1 MAGWKKRNPLLPD
14 SSTSDWLGRK
24 RDTYIYR
31 GHGWDM
37 MRERAISILVKNL
50 ASMVSQDGPVRE
62 SAGELWAADLDTRTI
77 YWRSTLPGQDKMVTD
92 DNCMYL
98 ICHEAWHLIAS
109 SRYDKPKEISKAQE
123 GKFHRLVNAVEDIRI
138 ERLAMKRYPGFEAAR
153 DATTKDIMAHLR
165 RNIDGLDPVGQVGL
179 DFILY
184 EQTGK
189 TLGKQYGDKAI
200 ELFPLVNKACVETST
215 QGVADVCYEIWK
227 KLMDE
232 TSDDGEDHDPKPQR
246 GQAGGVADST
256 MLVKGD
262 GEFGIEPIWGDKFAG
277 GASGNAKDFRTQQAL
292 ADAALDEQNQ
302 QDMANNGA
310 GSQAGL
316 GTDTKPPD
324 NNNRD
329 WEAAARKNRGLI
341 QKAERKIAMRL
352 RFNSS
357 DDWTSG
363 LRRGSIDPAA
373 LPRLLRGDMGVF
385 TDREEIGKVEY
396 AWGLAVDTSS
406 SQKGRAR
413 QLLDCTVIIAES
425 IERCGMPLT
434 ICTWDTMLGILKPF
448 DKKLGPYKPALGDK
462 IMRCP
467 GGTTEISG
475 LIPMEQQFQR
485 LGRQIP
491 KVLFVITDGAT
502 NEKEHSVT
510 MIKELGKQGIHTVGI
525 GVGGIEPPK
534 HHEIAVSFSKP
545 EEIANYVPDLVAE
558 IVRRNG
564 IIKKR

>member
-1 MAGWKKRNPLLPD
+1 MSNWRNRNPLLPEINTKD
-14 SSTSDWLGRK
+14 YGK
-24 RDTYIYR
+24 VGGQYYR
-31 GHGWDM
+31 GHGWEM

-77 YWRSTLPGQDKMVTD
+77 FWRSTLPGQDTMVTD

-109 SRYDKPKEISKAQE
+109 SRYDPPKAITAQQK

-138 ERLAMKRYPGFEAAR
+138 ERLAQKRYPGFEDAR
-153 DATTKDIMAHLR
+153 DATLPVIIKHLKN
-165 RNIDGLDPVGQVGL
+165 NIDGLDPIDQVGL
-179 DFILY
+179 DFIMY
-184 EQTGK
+184 ETTGK
-189 TLGKQYGDKAI
+189 TLSKQYGDKAI
-200 ELFPLVNKACVETST
+200 ELFPLVNQAAVQTST

-227 KLMDE
+227 KLLDQ
-232 TSDDGEDHDPKPQR
+232 TSDDGQDNDPQPDR
-246 GQAGGVADST
+246 GQAGGVADASA
-256 MLVKGD
+256 LVKGD
-262 GEFGIEPIWGDKFAG
+262 GTEGVDPIWGDGQARGAG
-277 GASGNAKDFRTQQAL
+277 IDAKDGKTAQAL
-292 ADAALDEQNQ
+292 DDAVYDEHAA
-302 QDMANNGA
+302 QDRATNGA
-310 GSQAGL
+310 GQQAGL
-316 GTDTKPPD
+316 GTDTKPP
-324 NNNRD
+324 NNANKD
-329 WEAAARKNRGLI
+329 WERAARENRGLI

-406 SQKGRAR
+406 SQMGRAR

-434 ICTWDTMLGILKPF
+434 ICTWDTRLGILKPF
-448 DKKLGPYKPALGDK
+448 DKKLQPYKGALGDK

-485 LGRQIP
+485 LGKVIP
-491 KVLFVITDGAT
+491 KVLFVITDGQT
-502 NEKEHSVT
+502 NEKEHSIT

-525 GVGGIEPPK
+525 GVGGIAPPK